1 MTNLPPHLQERVE
14 TEAGKFAEM
23 KELSLAPDTKP
34 DYRKGYEQGLED
46 GFNTGASFLH
56 ALLKEEKGEVAGV
69 WRKGLKTPQDSEWKI
84 IVVENVA
91 RTAKYN
97 KDSGYFIDTR
107 GNLFEPKTLKWLD
120 TETPV
125 VAGCGEL
132 VDDWVSVDKGLPEFN
147 QEVLVF
153 GKRRL
158 TQPTMDGNPAKVMLG
173 WRQDLTG
180 SSIPQRDWQRYMDK
194 NNFRMMEEVTHW
206 RPLPSTPAPPKT
218 INP

>member
-1 MTNLPPHLQERVE
+1 MTNLPTHLQERIEQQAAKEAVE
-14 TEAGKFAEM
+14 KASFIVQKTRRDGYE
-23 KELSLAPDTKP
+23 D
-34 DYRKGYEQGLED
+34 GYEQGHLA
-46 GFNTGASFLH
+46 GASFLYS
-56 ALLKEEKGEVAGV
+56 LLKEEKGEVAGV

-132 VDDWVSVDKGLPEFN
+132 VEALELAEVELKAMYKRLGFKGSNVLDKVTESL
-147 QEVLVF
+147 
-153 GKRRL
+153 
-158 TQPTMDGNPAKVMLG
+158 
-173 WRQDLTG
+173 
-180 SSIPQRDWQRYMDK
+180 K
-194 NNFRMMEEVTHW
+194 NV
-206 RPLPSTPAPPKT
+206 
-218 INP
+218 

>member
-1 MTNLPPHLQERVE
+1 MTNLPTHLQERIE
-14 TEAGKFAEM
+14 QEAAKEASENGKGF
-23 KELSLAPDTKP
+23 LA
-34 DYRKGYEQGLED
+34 
-46 GFNTGASFLH
+46 GASFLYS
-56 ALLKEEKGEVAGV
+56 LLKEEKGEVAGV

-132 VDDWVSVDKGLPEFN
+132 VEALEWYADP
-147 QEVLVF
+147 
-153 GKRRL
+153 
-158 TQPTMDGNPAKVMLG
+158 GNYLDENGNLATA
-173 WRQDLTG
+173 W
-180 SSIPQRDWQRYMDK
+180 K
-194 NNFRMMEEVTHW
+194 NNEAIARKATSA
-206 RPLPSTPAPPKT
+206 LKT
-218 INP
+218 FKR

>member
-1 MTNLPPHLQERVE
+1 MTNLPTHLQERIE
-14 TEAGKFAEM
+14 QQAKDFALTE
-23 KELSLAPDTKP
+23 SLRSDRHESVFCERDVLA
-34 DYRKGYEQGLED
+34 
-46 GFNTGASFLH
+46 GASFLY

-132 VDDWVSVDKGLPEFN
+132 VDALELAEVELKAMYKRLGFKGSNVLDKVTESL
-147 QEVLVF
+147 
-153 GKRRL
+153 
-158 TQPTMDGNPAKVMLG
+158 
-173 WRQDLTG
+173 
-180 SSIPQRDWQRYMDK
+180 K
-194 NNFRMMEEVTHW
+194 NV
-206 RPLPSTPAPPKT
+206 
-218 INP
+218 